1 MRSPRGCPWAGTW
14 GMLGESWRRQGLRI
28 MLSSVR
34 PVATT
39 AVDDD
44 RTPLHHTPAADG
56 PAGCQSDRSPP
67 HFLSDPMQRD
77 ELLRLLLDRRGAI
90 LGYIGT
96 ILADR
101 DAAEDV
107 FQETLIR
114 ADAEG
119 VRFDHAG
126 HAMAWVRG
134 TARNLALNE
143 ARKAHRRSVVLDE
156 GVLDLLDRTW
166 AAGDGTGD
174 REELDRL
181 EACLERLGPTAR
193 TLVRLRFAEGL
204 DGTAIAVRVGKTAAA
219 VHTSFSR
226 IYKALAACMQGQPA

>member
-1 MRSPRGCPWAGTW
+1 
-14 GMLGESWRRQGLRI
+14 
-28 MLSSVR
+28 
-34 PVATT
+34 
-39 AVDDD
+39 
-44 RTPLHHTPAADG
+44 
-56 PAGCQSDRSPP
+56 
-67 HFLSDPMQRD
+67 MQRD

-107 FQETLIR
+107 FQETMIR
-114 ADAEG
+114 ADAEA

-143 ARKAHRRSVVLDE
+143 ARQAHRRAVLLDDE
-156 GVLDLLDRTW
+156 VMDLLDRTW
-166 AAGDGTGD
+166 GERDAVSD
-174 REELDRL
+174 RDELERL
-181 EACLERLGPTAR
+181 ETCLERLGPSAR
-193 TLVRLRFAEGL
+193 TLIRLRFAEDL
-204 DGTAIAVRVGKTAAA
+204 AGTDIAVRTGRTVAA

-226 IYKALAACMQGQPA
+226 IYKALAACMQGSPA